1 MLKSKLA
8 VGLVCASIALL
19 SGCSGGDSS
28 KSTLSKVKI
37 HDSQVQTALPGEEF
51 SKDLI
56 LEVIGTTHGGIFG
69 GTDEVPYVGE
79 TLILQAA
86 PDSELFIC
94 PIISTEAQADEEA
107 SNQYLKVAE
116 IKTDAGGIA
125 RARIKAGNITG
136 DQYLDVIPQSNT
148 NKAIRIRFVT
158 GVKID
163 GVNQEI
169 SAGASSS
176 KPISVTVVDKDGNPV
191 EGGDVYF
198 NLISYPSDGKDV
210 KLSTVAAKTNSDGVA
225 DTSITMG
232 SGTGKYELSVE
243 VDTQETTTRGIPV
256 NQLGINVFALC
267 MNVFG
272 GLAIFVLGMKLM
284 SEGLTKVAGEKM
296 RTLLHMFS
304 KNKYV
309 AVVAG
314 AIVTAVVQ
322 SSSATTVMVIGFIN
336 AGLLNLTQ
344 SLGIIFGAN
353 IGTTITAQIIAFDIS
368 SITMP
373 SIIIGMVMTFVAV
386 KVLRGW
392 GEAILG
398 FGLLFFGMG
407 LMSTEL
413 KGIAQFPSFMEIF
426 QAFDCA
432 PNADGIM
439 PIGSVLGAL
448 GIGILVTVI
457 IQSSSAASGIIL
469 ALGASGL
476 INFYTAV
483 ILVLGSNIGTTV
495 TAQLAALAANR
506 IAKQAALAH
515 TFFNCLGVL
524 IVLVS
529 FLFVWGEGD
538 EKAPV
543 FFHLINSL
551 TSGNA
556 LGEIPQ
562 NLPRHIANAHTVF
575 NVGTTLI
582 LLPFAGLLAKLCERI
597 IRVKKDEEVKYQY
610 LEPHLLDNPIIA
622 LEQATKSYSSMLHES
637 WDMIESSTMEHFVNN
652 NFDEEV
658 AASFDARE
666 KEVDKH
672 QFEITNYLTQI
683 TRRPL
688 TQQQAEYIPVLM
700 HCTNDAERIAD
711 YTSNIISL
719 SSRLK
724 EADAS
729 ISEAGLE
736 DLKFL
741 FDCLRKQANLLMT
754 SISEHNVD
762 AAFEARAME
771 KEFSRLSSE
780 IEDKHIERLREG
792 TCRVIVGVI
801 FIELLGELEKVSS
814 KLATIAKRAPKIQGY
829 FESVPVASKS

>member
-1 MLKSKLA
+1 L
-8 VGLVCASIALL
+8 
-19 SGCSGGDSS
+19 
-28 KSTLSKVKI
+28 
-37 HDSQVQTALPGEEF
+37 
-51 SKDLI
+51 
-56 LEVIGTTHGGIFG
+56 
-69 GTDEVPYVGE
+69 
-79 TLILQAA
+79 
-86 PDSELFIC
+86 
-94 PIISTEAQADEEA
+94 
-107 SNQYLKVAE
+107 
-116 IKTDAGGIA
+116 
-125 RARIKAGNITG
+125 
-136 DQYLDVIPQSNT
+136 
-148 NKAIRIRFVT
+148 
-158 GVKID
+158 
-163 GVNQEI
+163 
-169 SAGASSS
+169 
-176 KPISVTVVDKDGNPV
+176 
-191 EGGDVYF
+191 
-198 NLISYPSDGKDV
+198 
-210 KLSTVAAKTNSDGVA
+210 AKTNADGIA
-225 DTSITMG
+225 DTSITVG
-232 SGTGKYELSVE
+232 SGTGKYEVNVE
-243 VDTQETTTRGIPV
+243 VATSATTTRGIPV
-256 NQLGINVFALC
+256 KQLGINIFALC

-296 RTLLHMFS
+296 RSLLHMFS
-304 KNKYV
+304 KNKSV

-314 AIVTAVVQ
+314 ALVTAVVQ

-353 IGTTITAQIIAFDIS
+353 IGTTITAQVIAFDIS

-373 SIIIGMVMTFVAV
+373 AIIIGMVMTFIAV

-407 LMSTEL
+407 LMSAEL

-426 QAFDCA
+426 RVFDCA
-432 PNADGIM
+432 PINGVM
-439 PIGSVLGAL
+439 PIGAVLGAL
-448 GIGILVTVI
+448 GIGILVTIV
-457 IQSSSAASGIIL
+457 IQSSSAATGIIL

-515 TFFNCLGVL
+515 TIFNCIGVML
-524 IVLVS
+524 VLLSFFFVS
-529 FLFVWGEGD
+529 GEGS
-538 EKAPV
+538 ERAPV

-575 NVGTTLI
+575 NVATTVILI
-582 LLPFAGLLAKLCERI
+582 PFIGLLAKLCERI

-610 LEPHLLDNPIIA
+610 LEPHLLDNPLIA
-622 LEQATKSYSSMLHES
+622 LEQATKSYSSMLQEA

-666 KEVDKH
+666 REVDKH

-688 TQQQAEYIPVLM
+688 SQKQAEYIPVLM

-719 SSRLK
+719 ASRLK
-724 EADAS
+724 EAEAS
-729 ISEAGLE
+729 ISEAGIE

-741 FDCLRKQANLLMT
+741 FDCLRKQANLLMR

-762 AAFEARAME
+762 AAYEARAME
-771 KEFSRLSSE
+771 KEFTRLSNE
-780 IEDKHIERLREG
+780 LEDKHIERLREG

-801 FIELLGELEKVSS
+801 FIELLGELEKVSA

-829 FESVPVASKS
+829 FESVLGANK

>member
-19 SGCSGGDSS
+19 SGCSDDVDSRG
-28 KSTLSKVKI
+28 TLSKVKVF
-37 HDSQVQTALPGEEF
+37 DSQVQTALPDEEF
-51 SKDLI
+51 PKDLI
-56 LEVIGTTHGGIFG
+56 VEATGITQGGMFG
-69 GTDEVPYVGE
+69 GTQEVPFVDE
-79 TLILQAA
+79 TLILRPA
-86 PDSELFIC
+86 PGSDLVANPSEI
-94 PIISTEAQADEEA
+94 
-107 SNQYLKVAE
+107 V
-116 IKTDAGGIA
+116 TDAGGMAYSKIS
-125 RARIKAGNITG
+125 AGKLTG
-136 DQYLDVIPQSNT
+136 DQYLEIIPQSDT
-148 NKAIRIRFVT
+148 NKAIKVRFVT

-163 GVNQEI
+163 GNNQEI
-169 SAGASSS
+169 TAGSKSA
-176 KPISVTVVDKDGNPV
+176 KPLSVKVVDGEGKPV
-191 EGGDVYF
+191 EGGDVFF
-198 NLISYPSDGKDV
+198 NITSYPKDGKGV
-210 KLSTVAAKTNSDGVA
+210 KLSTVAAKTSVDGVA

-232 SGTGKYELSVE
+232 DGTGEYEVSVE
-243 VDTQETTTRGIPV
+243 VATPATTTRSITV
-256 NQLGINVFALC
+256 KQLGINIFALC

-304 KNKYV
+304 KNKFV
-309 AVVAG
+309 AVIAG

-407 LMSTEL
+407 LMSAEL

-426 QAFDCA
+426 QTFDCA
-432 PNADGIM
+432 PIDGVM
-439 PIGSVLGAL
+439 PLGSVLGAL

-515 TFFNCLGVL
+515 TIFNCLGVL

-529 FLFVWGEGD
+529 FLFVWGEGH
-538 EKAPV
+538 EKAPI

-556 LGEIPQ
+556 LAEIPQ

-575 NVGTTLI
+575 NVGTTL
-582 LLPFAGLLAKLCERI
+582 LLIPFVGLLSKLCERI
-597 IRVKKDEEVKYQY
+597 IRVKEDEEVKYQY

-622 LEQATKSYSSMLHES
+622 LEQATKSYSSMLQES
-637 WDMIESSTMEHFVNN
+637 WSMIESSTMEHFVNN

-719 SSRLK
+719 ASRLK
-724 EADAS
+724 EAEAS
-729 ISEAGLE
+729 ISDAGIE
-736 DLKFL
+736 DLKGVFE
-741 FDCLRKQANLLMT
+741 CLRKQANLLMT

-762 AAFEARAME
+762 AAYEARAME
-771 KEFSRLSSE
+771 KEFTRLCNE
-780 IEDKHIERLREG
+780 MEDKHIERLREG

-814 KLATIAKRAPKIQGY
+814 KLATIAKRAPKIQSY
-829 FESVPVASKS
+829 FDSAN